1 MVNQGRN
8 RKNLQAGDGIKVTY
22 NPSPADQPIGE
33 ARKGRPGASKQRAV
47 KLPEVT
53 MKARLLLVSVLVMAI
68 PVFAHHG
75 GTSLYDMSK
84 VVTTQA
90 TVTDFQWTNPH
101 VEIGLDAKDSSG
113 KVKHW
118 ILEANSPPVMV
129 NKGWNRKS
137 LAAGDVIKASFN
149 PSQRGGSVGRLIK
162 LTKADGTELGG
173 SSISESGDR

>member
-1 MVNQGRN
+1 MKYG
-8 RKNLQAGDGIKVTY
+8 LLIAGV
-22 NPSPADQPIGE
+22 
-33 ARKGRPGASKQRAV
+33 
-47 KLPEVT
+47 
-53 MKARLLLVSVLVMAI
+53 LLMGV

-75 GTSLYDMSK
+75 GTSLYDLSK
-84 VVTTQA
+84 VVTAQA

-101 VEIGLDAKDSSG
+101 VEIGLDAKDASG

-137 LAAGDVIKASFN
+137 LAVGDVINVSFN

-162 LTKADGTELGG
+162 LTKADGTQLGG
-173 SSISESGDR
+173 SSVSENGDK

>member
-1 MVNQGRN
+1 
-8 RKNLQAGDGIKVTY
+8 
-22 NPSPADQPIGE
+22 
-33 ARKGRPGASKQRAV
+33 
-47 KLPEVT
+47 
-53 MKARLLLVSVLVMAI
+53 MKARMLVLGLLLTGI

-101 VEIGLDAKDSSG
+101 VEIGLDAKDASG

-137 LAAGDVIKASFN
+137 LSAGDVI
-149 PSQRGGSVGRLIK
+149 
-162 LTKADGTELGG
+162 
-173 SSISESGDR
+173 